1 MKYLA
6 AIVVIV
12 VAVVVMAGLAYYVIT
27 TSHPG
32 APPPSVLNVS
42 LRDAGS
48 TSFTKA
54 LVVVSKVEVHKAK
67 ATNDTGWSSLALQTS
82 SFDLLKLSS
91 NVTALLGSGQI
102 DPGNYTEV
110 RVTLKAI
117 NATVASNGTTVKV
130 YLYQTTLLAEK
141 AFVMNA
147 SQVVGVL
154 LELDLARS
162 FVLMPWGQWY
172 FLPVLGATVVT
183 KS

>member
-67 ATNDTGWSSLALQTS
+67 ATNDTVWAFSPP
-82 SFDLLKLSS
+82 
-91 NVTALLGSGQI
+91 ALLASWT
-102 DPGNYTEV
+102 PAPLTYTQ
-110 RVTLKAI
+110 
-117 NATVASNGTTVKV
+117 
-130 YLYQTTLLAEK
+130 LYRDGYADGVGFLDEK
-141 AFVMNA
+141 FSRA
-147 SQVVGVL
+147 
-154 LELDLARS
+154 AR
-162 FVLMPWGQWY
+162 
-172 FLPVLGATVVT
+172 
-183 KS
+183 